1 MGRLG
6 TNLLISCV
14 ASETRPP
21 DELCL
26 ILDYAGKQFQA
37 NDPKL
42 TLTNLMITYA
52 NIRWDSRTNSK
63 PMANIID
70 RTLKL
75 DGDLLASTLSM
86 PPSWKPR
93 ITIVDYDSE
102 RIYGWHFDSYA
113 HRHVTQVWNVHRL
126 VRIILNEAV
135 IESHKINATGYPTG
149 PLLLVETTRTNI
161 QAMASEI
168 CASAPQ
174 YLYCRYA
181 NSRPECSNHIYTPAQ
196 NLDCYTL
203 IFPLYVVGWS
213 KSTPDSLKSW
223 VIDQLHYMGSHFGI
237 RNAELVGQILERGE
251 NLNPWAIY
259 ALIGSYAFVA

>member
-1 MGRLG
+1 
-6 TNLLISCV
+6 
-14 ASETRPP
+14 
-21 DELCL
+21 
-26 ILDYAGKQFQA
+26 
-37 NDPKL
+37 
-42 TLTNLMITYA
+42 MITYA

-63 PMANIID
+63 PMENIID

-75 DGDLLASTLSM
+75 DGDFFALAFSM

-93 ITIVDYDSE
+93 TIFVDYDSK
-102 RIYGWHFDSYA
+102 RIYGRHFDSYA
-113 HRHVTQVWNVHRL
+113 NRHFTQTWNVHRL
-126 VRIILNEAV
+126 VRIILNETLIDSYKANT
-135 IESHKINATGYPTG
+135 IDSPTG
-149 PLLLVETTRTNI
+149 PLPPLEPMKINI
-161 QAMASEI
+161 EAMASEI
-168 CASAPQ
+168 CASVPQ
-174 YLYCRYA
+174 YLDCRYA
-181 NSRPECSNHIYTPAQ
+181 ISRPECSNHIHTPAQ

-259 ALIGSYAFVA
+259 AMIGSYAFVA